1 MRTILTL
8 FEDSLKVH
16 AARPFLWEK
25 NDVKFEPV
33 TYGEVHRMACWFAA
47 GLLDAGVQFGDR
59 IALLA
64 EGRNDW
70 VIAELGI
77 LYAGAVNVP
86 LSIKLE
92 SGEVLFRLNHAACRF
107 LIVSENQSK
116 KVEMILDQADS
127 IEKLITMDAE
137 DESDK
142 LLSFRQLEARGK
154 AKLEENPTYLYP
166 VRAQIQEN
174 TLANICYTSGT
185 TADPKGIML
194 SHLNYYCNVHQ
205 AESVVSIPASY
216 RMLNIL
222 PLDHSFAHTC
232 GIYTFIKMG
241 ASMAFVKTGATGAET
256 LKNIPL
262 NIKEIKPD
270 VLLSVPALAKNFRK
284 NIEKGIRD
292 KGFLTEKLFQ
302 LALHTT
308 MSYNGFGNDKGK
320 GWRLILKPFVDLFDK
335 ILFSKV
341 REGFGGNLKF
351 FVGGGAL
358 LDLDLQR
365 FFYAVGMPMYQG
377 YGLSEASPI
386 ISANGT
392 SLHKLGSSGVLVKD
406 LQLKICDNDG
416 RELPQGQSGEIVV
429 KGENV
434 MLGYWRNEK
443 ASSEALKNGWL
454 FTGDMGY
461 MDPDGFL
468 YVLGR
473 FKSLLIGQDGE
484 KYSPEGIEEALVEHS
499 PYIEQILLHN
509 NQDPITTG
517 LIYPSRE
524 AIRRELKKHGIDPAS
539 DEGIKKAIDLIV
551 KDIKEFRAG
560 GKMHGKFPERWL
572 PSSIGIITE
581 GFTEANHQM
590 NSTMKIVRNK
600 ITAVYDDYLKYLLTA
615 EAKNAHHSKNKEAL
629 LKVLGNG

>member
-1 MRTILTL
+1 MMRTILTL
-8 FEDSLKVH
+8 FEDSLRRY
-16 AARPFLWEK
+16 AEQPFLWEK
-25 NDVKFEPV
+25 KNADFEPM
-33 TYGEVHRMACWFAA
+33 TYGEVHQGACMFAA

-70 VIAELGI
+70 VISELGI

-92 SGEVLFRLNHAACRF
+92 SGEVLFRINHAECRF
-107 LIVSENQSK
+107 LIVSENQFK
-116 KVEMILDQADS
+116 KVEAILNQAES
-127 IEKLITMDAE
+127 IQQLITLDA
-137 DESDK
+137 DGESDK
-142 LLSFRQLEARGK
+142 SLSFKQLLIRGK
-154 AKLEENPTYLYP
+154 AKLDENSEYLKDI
-166 VRAQIQEN
+166 RSQIQEN

-194 SHLNYYCNVHQ
+194 SHLNYYCNVYQ
-205 AESVVSIPASY
+205 AESVVTIPSSY

-292 KGFLTEKLFQ
+292 KGAITEQLFR
-302 LALHTT
+302 LALRTS
-308 MSYNGFGNDKGK
+308 MAYNGFGFNKGK
-320 GWRLILKPFVDLFDK
+320 GWRIILKPFVGLFEA

-341 REGFGGNLKF
+341 REGFGGKMKF

-358 LDLDLQR
+358 LDLDLQK
-365 FFYAVGMPMYQG
+365 FFYAIGMPMYQG

-392 SLHKLGSSGVLVKD
+392 MLHKLGSSGVLVKD
-406 LQLKICDNDG
+406 LLLKICDNEG
-416 RELPQGQSGEIVV
+416 KELPQGQSGEIVV

-443 ASSEALKNGWL
+443 ATAEALKDGWL

-461 MDPDGFL
+461 MDSDGFL

-517 LIYPSRE
+517 LIYPSKE
-524 AIRRELKKHGIDPAS
+524 AIKRELKKHGIDPSS
-539 DEGIKKAIDLIV
+539 DEGVKRAIDLIV
-551 KDIKEFRAG
+551 KDIKDFRNG

-600 ITAVYDDYLKYLLTA
+600 ITAVYNDYLTYLLMA
-615 EAKNAHHSKNKEAL
+615 DAKNVHHSKNLEAIRKIL
-629 LKVLGNG
+629 NS